1 MTLALFD
8 FDGTITTQDSFLK
21 FIRFV
26 VGDAK
31 FVVGLIILSPI
42 LIAFKLK
49 IIPNYK
55 AKSIVISYFFKGYE
69 EVEFKNLAREYSLS
83 QIDKI
88 VRPKAKDRLV
98 WHKDQGHKIVIV
110 SASIDYWIYP
120 WCFKNGFE
128 LLATKLETKD
138 GLLTGNILGNNCYG
152 IEKACRIKQNYDL
165 GQIEYIYAYGDSK
178 GDKEMLE
185 IAHKSFYKFFN

>member
-8 FDGTITTQDSFLK
+8 FDGTITNQDSFLK

-55 AKSIVISYFFKGYE
+55 AKSIVISYFFKGYK
-69 EVEFKNLAREYSLS
+69 EVKFKNLACEFSIS

-88 VRPKAKDRLV
+88 VRPKAKDRLI

-138 GLLTGNILGNNCYG
+138 GLLTGNLLGNNCYG

-165 GQIEYIYAYGDSK
+165 SQIEYIYAYGDSN

-185 IAHKSFYKFFN
+185 VANKSFYKFFN

>member
-26 VGDAK
+26 VGDAM
-31 FVVGLIILSPI
+31 FLLGLIILSPV
-42 LIAFKLK
+42 LLAYKLK

-55 AKSIVISYFFKGYE
+55 AKSIVISYFFKGYK

-138 GLLTGNILGNNCYG
+138 GLLTGNLLGNNCYG

-165 GQIEYIYAYGDSK
+165 GQIEYIYAYGDSM

-185 IAHKSFYKFFN
+185 IANKSFYKFFN

>member
-26 VGDAK
+26 VGDSK
-31 FVVGLIILSPI
+31 FVVGLVILSPI

-49 IIPNYK
+49 IIPNFK
-55 AKSIVISYFFKGYE
+55 AKSIVISYFFKGYD
-69 EVEFKNLAREYSLS
+69 EVEFKNLASEYSLS
-83 QIDKI
+83 QIDGI

-138 GLLTGNILGNNCYG
+138 GLLTGNLLGNNCYG

-165 GQIEYIYAYGDSK
+165 GQFEYIYAYGDSN

-185 IAHKSFYKFFN
+185 IANKSFYKFFN